1 MASLR
6 DPEFNVESEAAI
18 LPERAKRVY
27 VRLKERMM
35 VCSVASIKPIER
47 WER

>member
-18 LPERAKRVY
+18 LTDGVKRVY
-27 VRLKERMM
+27 GRLKE
-35 VCSVASIKPIER
+35 
-47 WER
+47 